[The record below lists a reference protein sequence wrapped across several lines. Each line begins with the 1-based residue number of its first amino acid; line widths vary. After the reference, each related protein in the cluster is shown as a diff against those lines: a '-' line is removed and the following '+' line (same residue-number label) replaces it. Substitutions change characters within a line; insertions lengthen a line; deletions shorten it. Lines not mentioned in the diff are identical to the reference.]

1 MTQQGTRN
9 VKETLPY
16 LGNAAQ
22 KKSRKRKGNKE
33 RENPNTYF
41 REEAYREGEK
51 EKTIQEGLDP
61 LIY

>member
-22 KKSRKRKGNKE
+22 TKSRKRKGNKE

-51 EKTIQEGLDP
+51 EKTI
-61 LIY
+61 